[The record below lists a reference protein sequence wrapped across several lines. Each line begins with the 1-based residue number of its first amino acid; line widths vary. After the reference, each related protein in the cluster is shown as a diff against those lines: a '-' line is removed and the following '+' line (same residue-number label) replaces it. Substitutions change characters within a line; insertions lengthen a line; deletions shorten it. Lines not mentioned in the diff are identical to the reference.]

1 MPLTRL
7 IIKNYK
13 SIKNC
18 DISLEKLNVLIGE
31 NGSGKTT
38 ILDAINYFYKNLTY
52 SAASDN
58 VFDENNR
65 YSNELKISLVYDFSQ
80 FVKISKSNSDVTPDF
95 LEDKS
100 GEKSR
105 YAGYY
110 KAIIA
115 MASATKDMKLQIE
128 LSQVKGH
135 TIRWNYSYE
144 DRLIL
149 KSLFPIFY
157 VDVRNLDITEW
168 GYIWDVLAEL

>member
-95 LEDKS
+95 WKISLAK
-100 GEKSR
+100 KV
-105 YAGYY
+105 
-110 KAIIA
+110 
-115 MASATKDMKLQIE
+115 DM
-128 LSQVKGH
+128 
-135 TIRWNYSYE
+135 R
-144 DRLIL
+144 
-149 KSLFPIFY
+149 
-157 VDVRNLDITEW
+157 DITKQ
-168 GYIWDVLAEL
+168 

>member
-65 YSNELKISLVYDFSQ
+65 YSNELKIRFFAVCQNF
-80 FVKISKSNSDVTPDF
+80 KIKFRCD
-95 LEDKS
+95 
-100 GEKSR
+100 SR
-105 YAGYY
+105 FFG
-110 KAIIA
+110 
-115 MASATKDMKLQIE
+115 
-128 LSQVKGH
+128 
-135 TIRWNYSYE
+135 R
-144 DRLIL
+144 
-149 KSLFPIFY
+149 
-157 VDVRNLDITEW
+157 
-168 GYIWDVLAEL
+168 